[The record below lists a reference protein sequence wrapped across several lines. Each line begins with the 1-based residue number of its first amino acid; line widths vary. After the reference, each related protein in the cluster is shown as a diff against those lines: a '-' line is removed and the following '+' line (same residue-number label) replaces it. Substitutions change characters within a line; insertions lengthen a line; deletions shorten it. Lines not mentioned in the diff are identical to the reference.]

1 MAVFCQNAPN
11 NIYKTNSNHKVNALV
26 TKQKKENQENV
37 YWLFKYELYKK
48 ITKTWPLHLPVSNET
63 IVKDHIRYIFSQ
75 STVHKDSKTSDI
87 NTFVAMVT
95 ITTFSK
101 YTLNI

>member
-1 MAVFCQNAPN
+1 MSF
-11 NIYKTNSNHKVNALV
+11 
-26 TKQKKENQENV
+26 TKQLLKPHEKTDPFI
-37 YWLFKYELYKK
+37 YLY
-48 ITKTWPLHLPVSNET
+48 LMT

-101 YTLNI
+101 YILDI

>member
-1 MAVFCQNAPN
+1 MSTG
-11 NIYKTNSNHKVNALV
+11 YSNMSF
-26 TKQKKENQENV
+26 TKQLLKPHEKTDPFI
-37 YWLFKYELYKK
+37 YLY
-48 ITKTWPLHLPVSNET
+48 LMT

-101 YTLNI
+101 YILDI

>member
-1 MAVFCQNAPN
+1 MSF
-11 NIYKTNSNHKVNALV
+11 
-26 TKQKKENQENV
+26 TKQLLKPHEKTDPFI
-37 YWLFKYELYKK
+37 YLY
-48 ITKTWPLHLPVSNET
+48 LMT
-63 IVKDHIRYIFSQ
+63 IVKDCIRYIFSQ

-101 YTLNI
+101 YILDI